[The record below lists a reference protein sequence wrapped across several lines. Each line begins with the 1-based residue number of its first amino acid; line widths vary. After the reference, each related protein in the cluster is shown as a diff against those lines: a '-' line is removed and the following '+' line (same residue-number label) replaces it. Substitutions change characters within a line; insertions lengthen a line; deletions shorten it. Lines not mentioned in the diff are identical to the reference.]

1 MCPHQVATASATYNG
16 RQCPPYKLIIL
27 DEADSMTPDAQ
38 AALRRIIE
46 NYSRVTRFCL
56 ICNYVSRYLL
66 PNKACLD
73 DDHQLMYNWSCVC
86 ALGSSTHWPR
96 DAPSSDSGRS
106 RATQWATSSSR
117 SAIRRVSA

>member
-1 MCPHQVATASATYNG
+1 MRLLSWQVATAAASYNG

-56 ICNYVSRYLL
+56 ICNYVSRY
-66 PNKACLD
+66 PP
-73 DDHQLMYNWSCVC
+73 V
-86 ALGSSTHWPR
+86 T
-96 DAPSSDSGRS
+96 PSSPP
-106 RATQWATSSSR
+106 
-117 SAIRRVSA
+117 